1 MIGNIFY
8 TIFIFPLES
17 GMRFVFTSAYML
29 FSNYGIAIILMSLSV
44 NIVLL
49 PLYYLAERW
58 QGAERKIKAEMQS
71 ELDKIKKAFKGE
83 KRYYYTMAVYKRFNY
98 HPLMAIRVSFGFLI
112 QVPFFIAAYHF
123 LSNYAALDGVSFLF
137 LKNLFQPDAFAQLGK
152 FNLNIMPLV
161 MTAVNIF
168 SSYIYTTNLQKNDK
182 IQLWILALLFFVL
195 LYNSPSG
202 LVLYWT
208 LNNIFSLVKNT
219 LSVYVF
225 KVKYLNIEKMESAE
239 KSKKQ

>member
-17 GMRFVFTSAYML
+17 GMRLVFNSAYNL
-29 FSNYGIAIILMSLSV
+29 FENYGVAIIIMSLAV

-58 QGAERKIKAEMQS
+58 QGAERKIKAAMQD

-123 LSNYAALDGVSFLF
+123 LSNNTALNGVSFLF
-137 LKNLFQPDAFAQLGK
+137 LKDLFQPDAFAVIAG
-152 FNLNIMPLV
+152 FNLNLMPFV

-182 IQLWILALLFFVL
+182 IQLWVLALLFFVL

-225 KVKYLNIEKMESAE
+225 KVKYLTIEKPDTATKE
-239 KSKKQ
+239 